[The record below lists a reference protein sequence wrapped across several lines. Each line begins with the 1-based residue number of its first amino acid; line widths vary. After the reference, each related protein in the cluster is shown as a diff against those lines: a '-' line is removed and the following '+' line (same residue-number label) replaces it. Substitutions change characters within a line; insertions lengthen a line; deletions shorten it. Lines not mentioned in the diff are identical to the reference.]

1 MRHFLVGA
9 KGLLNSTSVGTAWLA
24 FPRRSSNS
32 PFEDPRIFESLGI
45 SGIRVA
51 VCFFCFFC
59 GAAQEDVGNWCT
71 PACVYIIIIYKYGIC
86 VCKWHSVK
94 ITAKAIENRPGAQK
108 ERSSSNHWFSK
119 GEPWVSNNC
128 PLSACETN
136 PQLMANWW
144 FVLVVVWNSRDTNNK
159 IQFI

>member
-51 VCFFCFFC
+51 VCFFCFFLV
-59 GAAQEDVGNWCT
+59 AAQCDVGNCGVNLH
-71 PACVYIIIIYKYGIC
+71 VYILSLYIYKC
-86 VCKWHSVK
+86 
-94 ITAKAIENRPGAQK
+94 
-108 ERSSSNHWFSK
+108 
-119 GEPWVSNNC
+119 
-128 PLSACETN
+128 
-136 PQLMANWW
+136 
-144 FVLVVVWNSRDTNNK
+144 
-159 IQFI
+159 